1 MHSVRGPVKA
11 SRRAKPLAAEGE
23 WVYISKA
30 PRNRLFV
37 GLIVGSCGVRKAR
50 EKPAT
55 IRDVARV
62 SGVSVGTVSRSLNAP
77 DSVRSA
83 TLGKVRAAIQAL
95 DFQPDSRA
103 QNMRRRNTFTVGFVV
118 DDIANPLH
126 AATFK
131 AADAEMRGRGYSLY
145 LVNTNG
151 KAREEADAID
161 LLQHGRVDG
170 LIMTINSEQD
180 ARTLKRLQELRVPS
194 VLLDREISLDIDA
207 VLTDHALGMTQAT
220 EHLLELGHR
229 RIALIT
235 GGLDIRPGRERVRG
249 FREAFRRRQIAC
261 PEDLIHASSLSA
273 DFGFRA
279 ASALLQEA
287 DRATAI
293 IAAGNRVLVG
303 VLRAIQQ
310 QNVSIPRDISLI
322 ACDQTDLARLYPGP
336 ITLIDRD
343 IAEIG
348 RTAAQVLLERLV
360 ERSDRPAQRISF
372 PTRLILGGSCAPV
385 AR

>member
-1 MHSVRGPVKA
+1 MPPP
-11 SRRAKPLAAEGE
+11 SRRRT
-23 WVYISKA
+23 
-30 PRNRLFV
+30 PRL
-37 GLIVGSCGVRKAR
+37 
-50 EKPAT
+50 
-55 IRDVARV
+55 
-62 SGVSVGTVSRSLNAP
+62 
-77 DSVRSA
+77 
-83 TLGKVRAAIQAL
+83 
-95 DFQPDSRA
+95 
-103 QNMRRRNTFTVGFVV
+103 
-118 DDIANPLH
+118 
-126 AATFK
+126 
-131 AADAEMRGRGYSLY
+131 RGRGFSLY

-180 ARTLKRLQELRVPS
+180 ARTLKRLEELRVPS

-220 EHLLELGHR
+220 EHLIDLGHR

-235 GGLDIRPGRERVRG
+235 GGVDIRPGRERVRG
-249 FREAFRRRQIAC
+249 FKEAFRRRRLAC
-261 PEDLIHASSLSA
+261 PEDLIHAHSLSA

-279 ASALLQEA
+279 AFGLLQRS
-287 DRATAI
+287 DRPTAI

-310 QNVSIPRDISLI
+310 QNVSVPGDISI
-322 ACDQTDLARLYPGP
+322 IGCDQTDLARLYPGP

-343 IAEIG
+343 IEEIG
-348 RTAAQVLLERLV
+348 RMAAQLLLERLV
-360 ERSDRPAQRISF
+360 EGSERPAQRISF

-385 AR
+385 PCRVGKAKRAHRGAQRVGTLRFAHPTSSRHSTRRRPPLRRAGSISRSSCASRIIS

>member
-1 MHSVRGPVKA
+1 LSDQIAGDGALQK
-11 SRRAKPLAAEGE
+11 E
-23 WVYISKA
+23 
-30 PRNRLFV
+30 
-37 GLIVGSCGVRKAR
+37 R

-77 DSVRSA
+77 DSVRPA

-131 AADAEMRGRGYSLY
+131 AADAEMRGRGFSLY

-180 ARTLKRLQELRVPS
+180 ARTLKRLEELRVPS
-194 VLLDREISLDIDA
+194 VLLDREISLDMDA

-220 EHLLELGHR
+220 EHLIDLGHR

-235 GGLDIRPGRERVRG
+235 GGVDIRPGRERVRG
-249 FREAFRRRQIAC
+249 FREAFSRRHLAA
-261 PEDLIHASSLSA
+261 PEDLIQALSLSA
-273 DFGFRA
+273 DFGYRA
-279 ASALLQEA
+279 AFGLLQRT
-287 DRATAI
+287 DRPTAI

-310 QNVSIPRDISLI
+310 QNVSVPGDISI
-322 ACDQTDLARLYPGP
+322 IGCDQTDLARLYRGP

-343 IAEIG
+343 IEEIG
-348 RTAAQVLLERLV
+348 RMAAQLLLERLV